1 MKKREIKGSFYNL
14 IKINP
19 NQKAI
24 NCFQL
29 ENLIKYKMDRNYSQ
43 MRIFIDYS
51 YFFIIEHN
59 YSRKI
64 NLEILYQI
72 EPC

>member
-29 ENLIKYKMDRNYSQ
+29 ENLIKYKMDRNYN
-43 MRIFIDYS
+43 D
-51 YFFIIEHN
+51 
-59 YSRKI
+59 
-64 NLEILYQI
+64 ILKW
-72 EPC
+72 EFL

>member
-1 MKKREIKGSFYNL
+1 MKKREIKGSSYNL

-29 ENLIKYKMDRNYSQ
+29 ENLIKYKMDRNYY
-43 MRIFIDYS
+43 D
-51 YFFIIEHN
+51 
-59 YSRKI
+59 
-64 NLEILYQI
+64 ILK
-72 EPC
+72 